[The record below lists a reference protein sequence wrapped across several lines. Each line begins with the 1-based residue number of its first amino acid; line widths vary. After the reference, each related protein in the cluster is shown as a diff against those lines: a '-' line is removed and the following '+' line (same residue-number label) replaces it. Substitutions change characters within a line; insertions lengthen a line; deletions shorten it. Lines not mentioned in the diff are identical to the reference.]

1 MKYIVVPKQLTTVR
15 ENLVAAEA
23 IPYFCPGYG
32 IGKLHLNTLNR
43 THYYG
48 NS

>member
-1 MKYIVVPKQLTTVR
+1 MEYLVVSKQLTTVR
-15 ENLVAAEA
+15 KNLVAAEA

-32 IGKLHLNTLNR
+32 IGRSHLNTLNR